1 MEYTSD
7 ITNARGPPFT
17 LVSNT
22 INWKIILSYY
32 VTGIPIDLVRA
43 LATFFFL
50 WLTAEPLLQK
60 LDRIKTKYA
69 LAE

>member
-1 MEYTSD
+1 MW
-7 ITNARGPPFT
+7 
-17 LVSNT
+17 SNT

-43 LATFFFL
+43 LATFLFL

>member
-1 MEYTSD
+1 MRWTASRRR
-7 ITNARGPPFT
+7 ICPHLIRLG
-17 LVSNT
+17 
-22 INWKIILSYY
+22 
-32 VTGIPIDLVRA
+32 VRA

-60 LDRIKTKYA
+60 LDRIKTKYG